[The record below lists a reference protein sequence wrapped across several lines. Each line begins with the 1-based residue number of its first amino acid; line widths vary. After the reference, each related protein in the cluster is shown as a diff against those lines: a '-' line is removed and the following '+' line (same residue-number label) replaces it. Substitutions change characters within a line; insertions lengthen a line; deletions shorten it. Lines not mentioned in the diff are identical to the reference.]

1 MKKVYLSY
9 IGDLLKITFDYNPRV
24 ISALKSTLKGA
35 YFDKDQSAWF
45 VDKGQTR
52 MLCRT
57 FRQQE
62 IYMSLSKEI
71 QKEFNVNSMGYSL
84 IEIKKKKEKLKNHP
98 SNASDKKDFDVNIL
112 SFKEGMSPYPFQKAG
127 IHYGIEL
134 GGRVLI
140 ADEMGLGKTI
150 QGIGLASFY
159 RKDWPLLIIA
169 PSSLL
174 YNWKKE
180 LLLFL
185 DFISEDDIKI
195 MDGSKDELNSLITIC
210 SYDYAQKREKDL
222 INYLG
227 VAGVLL
233 VDESH
238 NIKNNDSLRT
248 KAIKNIGAL
257 SKRVALISGTPFLN
271 TPKELYS
278 QLYILDPYRWK
289 NYYDFLNRYCDAF
302 KTKIKNRTILDSS
315 GASNLD
321 ELNQILI
328 DNYMFRRKKA
338 QVLSQLPSKKRFT
351 KFISS
356 DAQQSDESFIR
367 ELRDLCYEA
376 LEVSGG
382 SVSSAKQHIIKNN
395 SDYKGSI
402 FEAYNET
409 SQLKSDKIASMVSE
423 YFNENEEDAEPL
435 IVFAYHK
442 EMMDKIESIVK
453 EKHPSIDYIK
463 IDGSTKKEDRFKMT
477 ETFQTEKSYKL
488 AILSIEAASVGLT
501 LTKSSLV
508 WMAELPWT
516 SGLALQ
522 AEDRAH
528 RISQTKDVY
537 IYYLIM
543 ENTIDS
549 LIWKYIVQKSE
560 LSNKVLDGDTSETI
574 GESEEEMNNAD
585 DLLTAFLLQIK
596 KEKEKETV

>member
-1 MKKVYLSY
+1 MKKVNLEYV
-9 IGDLLKITFDYNPRV
+9 DNLLKITFDFHPRK
-24 ISALKSTLKGA
+24 IEIIKSTLNGA
-35 YFDKDQSAWF
+35 YFDKSASAWF
-45 VDKGQTR
+45 ASKDQTR
-52 MLCRT
+52 KLCRA
-57 FRQQE
+57 FRVQE
-62 IYMSLSKEI
+62 VYMNLSKEI
-71 QKEFNVNSMGYSL
+71 QDEFNVNSMGYS
-84 IEIKKKKEKLKNHP
+84 KKEIEKKREVLRGHP
-98 SNASDKKDFDVNIL
+98 SNASDKEDFNVDLL
-112 SFKEGMSPYPFQKAG
+112 SFNEGMNPYPFQKAG
-127 IHYGIEL
+127 ISYGIEL
-134 GGRVLI
+134 NGRVLI

-150 QGIGLASFY
+150 QGIGIASY
-159 RKDWPLLIIA
+159 YKKDWPLLIIA

-195 MDGSKDELNSLITIC
+195 MDGSKDKLNSLITIC
-210 SYDYAQKREKDL
+210 SYDYAQKREKEL
-222 INYLG
+222 IDYLG
-227 VAGVLL
+227 VAGVLI

-248 KAIKNIGAL
+248 KAIKNIGSL
-257 SKRVALISGTPFLN
+257 SKRALLISGTPFLN

-278 QLYILDPYRWK
+278 QLYILDPYNWK
-289 NYYDFLNRYCDAF
+289 DYYDFLNKYCDAF
-302 KTKIKNRTILDSS
+302 KTKIKNRTILDSN

-321 ELNQILI
+321 ELNKLLI
-328 DNYMFRRKKA
+328 DKYMFRRKKA
-338 QVLSQLPSKKRFT
+338 QVLKQLPPKKRFT
-351 KFISS
+351 RFLSS
-356 DAQQSDESFIR
+356 DVEQSETSFIN
-367 ELRDLCYEA
+367 ELKEMCLEA
-376 LEVSGG
+376 LRVSNG
-382 SVSSAKQHIIKNN
+382 SVPDAKKYIIQNN
-395 SDYKGSI
+395 SNYKGSV

-409 SQLKSDKIASMVSE
+409 SELKSDKIANMVSD
-423 YFNENEEDAEPL
+423 YFDEQEDDAEPL

-442 EMMDKIESIVK
+442 EMMSKIE
-453 EKHPSIDYIK
+453 EKIKKNHPNIDYIK
-463 IDGSTKKEDRFKMT
+463 IDGSTPKEERFKMT
-477 ETFQTEKSYKL
+477 ESFQNNDSFKL

-560 LSNKVLDGDTSETI
+560 VSNKVLDGDTSEAI
-574 GESEEEMNNAD
+574 SESENEMEGAD
-585 DLLTAFLLQIK
+585 DMLTAFLIQLSSDL
-596 KEKEKETV
+596 ESV